1 MLVSPGLVFVTVE
14 AESSI
19 LDYFHVSELW
29 TCGVH
34 SHSLMVGPPCH
45 SRFNTVTNMVTGY
58 RWLSGAGHTTQEL
71 PNLRSKCK
79 HVQEANLA
87 LGA

>member
-1 MLVSPGLVFVTVE
+1 
-14 AESSI
+14 
-19 LDYFHVSELW
+19 
-29 TCGVH
+29 
-34 SHSLMVGPPCH
+34 
-45 SRFNTVTNMVTGY
+45 MVTGY

-87 LGA
+87 LGARFHVGFEVSTDSGLFHQETGQAREAENELTLQ

>member
-45 SRFNTVTNMVTGY
+45 WTG
-58 RWLSGAGHTTQEL
+58 LDSIQ
-71 PNLRSKCK
+71 
-79 HVQEANLA
+79 
-87 LGA
+87 